1 VSANVKYAGY
11 PDHPL
16 HGVPQAVL
24 DAGRTATR
32 EAAGVND
39 LNEVNAGPIA
49 DAVIQRALPELRK
62 WLASSAS
69 SASATVPWRHLLHR
83 WTQWRLGEIEV
94 DSVIKAFAGKQVI
107 QSRHCVRCNLMQ
119 VRNVRVGS

>member
-1 VSANVKYAGY
+1 VSANVKYADY
-11 PDHPL
+11 PSHPL
-16 HGVPQAVL
+16 YDVPQAVL

-62 WLASSAS
+62 WLAQAEPLS
-69 SASATVPWRHLLHR
+69 TVPWWHLLHR
-83 WTQWRLGEIEV
+83 WTRWEFE
-94 DSVIKAFAGKQVI
+94 DATFSSPIKALAGKTQV
-107 QSRHCVRCNLMQ
+107 QARNCVRCDLTQ
-119 VRNVRVGS
+119 VRRIRIST